1 MDGEE
6 YDRHLVA
13 ILAAD
18 LVGYSRLMGHEEG
31 RTLSR
36 LKRALTT
43 IIAPAIKNNN
53 GRLVKTIGDGLIAEF
68 GSVVNAI
75 TCAIEIQ
82 RDIGENQKDE
92 PDDTCLKFRIGIN
105 LGDVIYDGEDIFGD
119 GVNVAARLETVA
131 KPSEICVSGAVRDAV
146 RGKMKI
152 ALDDRGEQAFKN
164 ISDPVHVYAVIWDAA
179 EWQTRSMPQVRRPGA
194 LAARPKGPFPAIVY
208 IALAGLCAV
217 LAGVIGVR
225 ALHAPPQQPVTAVA
239 TSTPAAAKAVYV
251 APLQAAHPVVPQ
263 HVSGPTSAPAPLAT
277 PATTAVATP
286 ATVPSPSIVSPAAPQ
301 AAVVPAA
308 NTLPSISPDAAVVTS
323 VATPPP
329 ASTATPP
336 P

>member
-1 MDGEE
+1 MDGVE

-18 LVGYSRLMGHEEG
+18 LVGYSRLMGRDEG

-36 LKRALTT
+36 LKRVLQT
-43 IIAPAIKNNN
+43 IVAPAIKNNN

-92 PDDTCLKFRIGIN
+92 PDDTCMKFRIGIN

-131 KPSEICVSGAVRDAV
+131 KPTEICVSGAVRDAV

-152 ALDDRGEQAFKN
+152 TLDDRGEQAFKN

-179 EWQTRSMPQVRRPGA
+179 EWQTRSMPQVRPKAVAAQRKRPI
-194 LAARPKGPFPAIVY
+194 PATVY

-217 LAGVIGVR
+217 IAGVIGFR
-225 ALHAPPQQPVTAVA
+225 ALHAPPHQTATAVA
-239 TSTPAAAKAVYV
+239 TTTPAAARAVYV
-251 APLQAAHPVVPQ
+251 APLQASHPVVPQ
-263 HVSGPTSAPAPLAT
+263 HVIASTPAPAALVT

-286 ATVPSPSIVSPAAPQ
+286 VPVAAPSVVAPAAPE

-329 ASTATPP
+329 GSAATPAP
-336 P
+336 